1 LIVVADAGPIIH
13 LSLIGHLDLIPALFG
28 RVVVPRR
35 VYEEVVRSEGGMPGS
50 DELRNAT
57 WADLHEG
64 DVRPELVRLLESHLD
79 FGEAAAIALALDLG
93 ADMVLSDDRQA
104 RLAAERLEL
113 RVRGTLGILLEARRQ
128 GRIPELAPLL
138 NELRSKGVWLSGKL
152 IEGVLREAGEA
163 VQAVE
168 E

>member
-13 LSLIGHLDLIPALFG
+13 LSLIGHLNLIPALFG

-35 VYEEVVRSEGGMPGS
+35 VYEEVVQTERELPGS
-50 DELRNAT
+50 EELRNAT
-57 WADLHEG
+57 WADLHEA
-64 DVRPELVRLLESHLD
+64 DVRPELSRLLESHLD
-79 FGEAAAIALALDLG
+79 SGEAAAIALALDLG
-93 ADMVLSDDRQA
+93 ADLVLSDDRQA

-128 GRIPELAPLL
+128 GRVPELAPLL
-138 NELRSKGVWLSGKL
+138 IELRSKGVWLSGKL
-152 IEGVLREAGEA
+152 IERVLQEAGEA
-163 VQAVE
+163 VE